1 MEEKK
6 FWIFTDSYCLV
17 CFFTQILYVLTP
29 IAFIIQLKS
38 GVLNQECVSIFSL
51 LSLYCNGLIYF
62 ATSIYKRI
70 PGKDIDPLDFC
81 NLGAFYFGL
90 IYLLLYIYFI
100 YLKTNKIKGILFM
113 IILTAS
119 TIIVW
124 VIIHF
129 TVKKDNIWDK
139 IFRWIGAFFNVA
151 EYLPLGFSLIYL
163 IKHKISEKY
172 TLLGAFFGLLNC
184 IAWLCWAINGI
195 VVNKD
200 NLYHSIVANSMG
212 ICLQITQFILFFLFR
227 KNNSK
232 DNFNIDEK
240 IENISDDDI
249 NIDIRNFNEDSKVP
263 EYMDDFA
270 QI

>member
-1 MEEKK
+1 M
-6 FWIFTDSYCLV
+6 
-17 CFFTQILYVLTP
+17 
-29 IAFIIQLKS
+29 
-38 GVLNQECVSIFSL
+38 
-51 LSLYCNGLIYF
+51 
-62 ATSIYKRI
+62 
-70 PGKDIDPLDFC
+70 
-81 NLGAFYFGL
+81 
-90 IYLLLYIYFI
+90 
-100 YLKTNKIKGILFM
+100 
-113 IILTAS
+113 
-119 TIIVW
+119 
-124 VIIHF
+124 
-129 TVKKDNIWDK
+129 KKDNIWDK
-139 IFRWIGAFFNVA
+139 IFIWIGAFFNVA
-151 EYLPLGFSLIYL
+151 EYLPLGFNLIYL